1 MRIFRRTLLV
11 AVLLGAWAFVGRDR
25 APLPVTLS
33 EAVAGPA
40 AGPSHLEGA
49 PDGLRPADKSN
60 HDLTALKI
68 FNKVVLYVKDN
79 YVDPKRIR
87 PKEML
92 IQALEAVE
100 HTVPDVLVVADKD
113 QGHVL
118 LNVNGKTRDF
128 DVSHVDSLWKMSFT
142 MKDIFDFIASNMRP
156 VEDTREVEYAA
167 INGMLSTLDPHSI
180 LLKPELYREMRL
192 TTKGEFGGL
201 GFVIQMR
208 EGNLTVIRVLPQTPA
223 FKAGIKRDDVIRKI
237 GEEST
242 VNMDLNEAVSKLR
255 GPVGSR
261 VTITVDR
268 KVLEKPMV
276 LTLARDM
283 ISIESV
289 QSKLLAGNVGYV
301 RLKNFQGNTTRDL
314 QAALNRLGQETKPT
328 GGLKGLVLDLRG
340 DPGGLLE
347 QAIQVTD
354 LFVSQ
359 GTIVTTVANMER
371 VREEKRA
378 HADEGDIIVPLAV
391 LVNPGS
397 ASASEIVAGA
407 LKNLN
412 RATIIG
418 QQTFGKGSVQVLYE
432 FGSPSGNAS
441 EESALKLTIAKY
453 LTPGDVSIQEVGIEP
468 DIELIPTR
476 VTADRVNV
484 FAPRKTIGEA
494 DLEHHFGNPGSQAA
508 ATKREDVL
516 GREKP
521 FATIHYLKED
531 TRQKDASAR
540 QQKLEEGKD
549 PKLSK
554 TDKSLGKKK
563 PGEADP
569 LLDTEP
575 GRIDEDLYDQLDA
588 ETQDEV
594 KEDFEVLFARDFV
607 LKAPATQRDRMLS
620 LGTPFIQERLEKE
633 QERINGAI
641 AALGVDWSPGPTPKA
656 AQIQATLKPGPDRRI
671 QAGER
676 FDLEVTAENRGT
688 EPIKRLRAWTESENP
703 LLDHREFV
711 FGALKPGEKRSW
723 KVPVQIPKDLT
734 SRRDDVTVKFLD
746 DAGPLPETLVAE
758 LNFAELPR
766 PAFAF
771 GWQVLD
777 DCAACNGDGIAQ
789 RNESVQI
796 LVDVTNVGP
805 GKALDAFAQIKNAA
819 DQNVFIEKG
828 RFRLGDLA
836 PGETKTAHFQ
846 LEVKKG
852 YVGETFPLKFAVG
865 DVQLEEFA
873 TEKLQLGI
881 ADRPLTVEARKGLVR
896 LDGGAAVLARPD
908 PQAGMLFRVAKGG
921 AVVPE
926 LGRVNGLVKV
936 ELEKGRF
943 AFVRPQDAHEVKSG
957 KPATPKDFQ
966 SVAFRE
972 PPQISVN
979 VEPEKGGLVAS
990 GDRFTLTGTVT
1001 DPLGLLDM
1009 YVLVNDQKVF
1019 FRTVDAKTA
1028 DPTRIKFT
1036 TDFPLKE
1043 GANYVLVVARQTQDY
1058 ASRKALVIR
1067 RRPAAVAQALGRPT
1081 PDGTAQGWVRPEGT
1095 PPAPPP
1101 DARAAGK
1108 P

>member
-1 MRIFRRTLLV
+1 
-11 AVLLGAWAFVGRDR
+11 
-25 APLPVTLS
+25 
-33 EAVAGPA
+33 VAGPA

-49 PDGLRPADKSN
+49 PEGLRPADKPN

-92 IQALEAVE
+92 IQALESVE
-100 HTVPDVLVVADKD
+100 RTVPDVLVEPDKD
-113 QGHVL
+113 QGRVT
-118 LNVNGKTRDF
+118 LNVNGKIKAF
-128 DVSHVDSLWKMSFT
+128 DVIHVDSLWKMSFT

-223 FKAGIKRDDVIRKI
+223 YRAGIKKDDVIRKI

-268 KVLEKPMV
+268 KALDKPMV

-289 QSKLLAGNVGYV
+289 QSKLLAGNVAYV

-314 QAALNRLGQETKPT
+314 QAALSKLTQEAKPT
-328 GGLKGLVLDLRG
+328 GGLKGVVLDLRG

-359 GTIVTTVANMER
+359 GTIVTTVAQMER

-378 HADEGDIIVPLAV
+378 HADDSDINVPLAV

-432 FGSPSGNAS
+432 FGSPSGNPN

-484 FAPRKTIGEA
+484 FAPRKTLGEA
-494 DLEHHFGNPGSQAA
+494 DLEHHFGNPGSEAA
-508 ATKREDVL
+508 ATKREEVL

-521 FATIHYLKED
+521 FASMRYLKED
-531 TRQKDASAR
+531 TRQKDAAAR

-563 PGEADP
+563 PGESEAAP
-569 LLDTEP
+569 DTEP

-588 ETQDEV
+588 ESQDEV

-607 LKAPATQRDRMLS
+607 LKAPANQRDRMLT
-620 LGTPFIQERLEKE
+620 LGKPFIEERQERE
-633 QERINGAI
+633 QERINAAI
-641 AALGVDWSPGPTPKA
+641 AALGVDWSAGPTPKA
-656 AQIQATLKPGPDRRI
+656 PQIQASLRPGSDRRI
-671 QAGER
+671 QAGEK
-676 FDLEVTAENRGT
+676 FDLELTVENRGS
-688 EPIKRLRAWTESENP
+688 ESLKRLRAWTESENP
-703 LLDHREFV
+703 LLDRREFII
-711 FGALKPGEKRSW
+711 GALKPGEKRSW
-723 KVPVQIPKDLT
+723 KVPVQIPKDMT

-746 DAGPLPETLVAE
+746 DAGPLSETLVGE

-766 PAFAF
+766 PSFAI
-771 GWQVLD
+771 GWQVID
-777 DCAACNGDGIAQ
+777 DCAACNGDGVTQ
-789 RNESVQI
+789 RGESVQI
-796 LVDVTNVGP
+796 LVDVTNLGP

-836 PGETKTAHFQ
+836 PGETKTARFQ

-873 TEKLQLGI
+873 SEKLHLPVS
-881 ADRPLTVEARKGLVR
+881 DHPLAVDSRKGMVR
-896 LDGGAAVLARPD
+896 LEGGTALLTRPEN
-908 PQAGMLFRVAKGG
+908 QAPTLFRVAKGG
-921 AVVPE
+921 TVLPE
-926 LGRVNGLVKV
+926 LARVNGTVKV

-943 AFVRPQDAHEVKSG
+943 AFVRSQDAHEVKVG
-957 KPATPKDFQ
+957 KPATPKDFI
-966 SVAFRE
+966 SVPFRE
-972 PPQISVN
+972 PPQISLN
-979 VEPEKGGLVAS
+979 FEPEKGGLVAA
-990 GDRFTLTGTVT
+990 GERFTLSGTVT
-1001 DPLGLLDM
+1001 DPLGILDM

-1019 FRTVDAKTA
+1019 FQTVDPKSA
-1028 DPTRIKFT
+1028 DANRVKFT

-1043 GANYVLVVARQTQDY
+1043 GTNYVLVVARQTQDY
-1058 ASRKALVIR
+1058 ASRRAVVIR
-1067 RRPAAVAQALGRPT
+1067 RRPAAMAQALAHPSLDNGVQ
-1081 PDGTAQGWVRPEGT
+1081 TAVRPEGT
-1095 PPAPPP
+1095 PPSPPTETH
-1101 DARAAGK
+1101 AAGK

>member
-1 MRIFRRTLLV
+1 MRIFRRLLLV
-11 AVLLGAWAFVGRDR
+11 VVLLGAWAFVGRDR
-25 APLPVTLS
+25 APLPVTFN

-49 PDGLRPADKSN
+49 PEGLRPADKSN
-60 HDLTALKI
+60 HDLSALKI

-92 IQALEAVE
+92 VQALQSVE
-100 HTVPDVLVVADKD
+100 RTVPEVMVEPDKD
-113 QGHVL
+113 QDHVA
-118 LNVNGKTRDF
+118 LNVNGKVKDY
-128 DVSHVDSLWKMSFT
+128 DISHVDSLWKMSFT
-142 MKDIFDFIASNMRP
+142 MKDIFEFIASNMRP
-156 VEDTREVEYAA
+156 TEDSREVEYAA
-167 INGMLSTLDPHSI
+167 VNGMLSTLDPHSI
-180 LLKPELYREMRL
+180 LLKPDQYREMRL

-208 EGNLTVIRVLPQTPA
+208 ESNLTVVRVLPQTPA
-223 FKAGIKRDDVIRKI
+223 YRAGIKRDDIIRKI

-242 VNMDLNEAVSKLR
+242 VNMDLNEAVNKLR
-255 GPVGSR
+255 GPVGSK

-268 KVLEKPMV
+268 KGLDKPMV
-276 LTLARDM
+276 LSLARDM

-314 QAALNRLGQETKPT
+314 QAALSKLAAETRAT

-359 GTIVTTVANMER
+359 GTIVTTVAQMER

-378 HADEGDIIVPLAV
+378 HADDADINVPLAV

-432 FGSPSGNAS
+432 FPSPSGNPN

-494 DLEHHFGNPGSQAA
+494 DLEHHFGNPSSQAA
-508 ATKREDVL
+508 ATKREQVL

-521 FATIHYLKED
+521 TATVHYLKED
-531 TRQKDASAR
+531 TRQKDAAAR

-563 PGEADP
+563 PGEGEP
-569 LLDTEP
+569 PESEP
-575 GRIDEDLYDQLDA
+575 GHIDEDLYDQLDA
-588 ETQDEV
+588 DTQDEV

-607 LKAPATQRDRMLS
+607 LKAPASQRDRMLAM
-620 LGTPFIQERLEKE
+620 GAPFIQERMEKE
-633 QERINGAI
+633 QERINEAI

-656 AQIQATLKPGPDRRI
+656 PQLQATLRPSSERRI
-671 QAGER
+671 LAGEK
-676 FDLEVTAENRGT
+676 FDLDLTVENRGS

-703 LLDHREFV
+703 LLDRREFI

-723 KVPVQIPKDLT
+723 KVSVQIPKDLT

-746 DAGPLPETLVAE
+746 DSGPLPETMVAE

-766 PAFAF
+766 PSFAI
-771 GWQVLD
+771 GWQIID
-777 DCAACNGDGIAQ
+777 DCAACNGDGVVQ
-789 RNESVQI
+789 RGEQVQV
-796 LVDVTNVGP
+796 LVDVTNIGG
-805 GKALDAFAQIKNAA
+805 GKALDAFAQIKNGA
-819 DQNVFIEKG
+819 DQNVFIDKG
-828 RFRLGDLA
+828 RFRLGELS
-836 PGETKTAHFQ
+836 PGETKTARFE

-873 TEKLQLGI
+873 TEKLQIPI
-881 ADRPLTVEARKGLVR
+881 ADHPLSVEARKGLLR
-896 LDGGAAVLARPD
+896 LDSGTAILARPD
-908 PQAGMLFRVAKGG
+908 AQSGTLFKVSKGG
-921 AVVPE
+921 AIVPE
-926 LGRVNGLVKV
+926 LARVNGLVKV
-936 ELEKGRF
+936 EMEKGRF
-943 AFVRPQDAHEVKSG
+943 AFVRSQDAHEVKSG
-957 KPATPKDFQ
+957 KVGTAKEFQ
-966 SVAFRE
+966 SVPFRE
-972 PPQISVN
+972 PPQIAVN
-979 VEPEKGGLVAS
+979 VEPEKGGVVAS
-990 GDRFTLTGTVT
+990 GDRFTLSGSVS
-1001 DPLGLLDM
+1001 DPLGLLDV
-1009 YVLVNDQKVF
+1009 YVLVNDHKVYF
-1019 FRTVDAKTA
+1019 NTVDATSA
-1028 DPTRIKFT
+1028 DPTHVKFT
-1036 TDFPLKE
+1036 TDFALKE
-1043 GANYVLVVARQTQDY
+1043 GENYVLVVARQTQDY

-1067 RRPAAVAQALGRPT
+1067 RRPAAVAQALAHSSQEAAP
-1081 PDGTAQGWVRPEGT
+1081 GWVRPVDA
-1095 PPAPPP
+1095 PPAPPTAVP
-1101 DARAAGK
+1101 AGK

>member
-11 AVLLGAWAFVGRDR
+11 VALLGAWAFIGRDR
-25 APLPVTLS
+25 APLPVTFN

-40 AGPSHLEGA
+40 AGPSRLEGS
-49 PDGLRPADKSN
+49 PEGLRPAEKSN

-68 FNKVVLYVKDN
+68 FNKVVIYVKDN

-100 HTVPDVLVVADKD
+100 KTLPEVLVEEDAE
-113 QGHVL
+113 QNRL
-118 LNVNGKTRDF
+118 TLNVNGKIKEV
-128 DVSHVDSLWKMSFT
+128 DVSRVDSLWKMSFT
-142 MKDIFDFIASNMRP
+142 MKDLIDFIASNMQP

-208 EGNLTVIRVLPQTPA
+208 EGNLTVIRVLEKPPTPA

-268 KVLEKPMV
+268 KGLEKPMV
-276 LTLARDM
+276 LTLSRDM

-314 QAALNRLGQETKPT
+314 QAALNRLAQEAKAT

-359 GTIVTTVANMER
+359 GTIVTTVAQMEK

-378 HADEGDIIVPLAV
+378 HADEGDINVPLAV

-432 FGSPSGNAS
+432 FPSTNAND
-441 EESALKLTIAKY
+441 ESALKLTIAKY

-476 VTADRVNV
+476 VTTDRVNV

-508 ATKREDVL
+508 ATKRAEVL

-521 FATIHYLKED
+521 FATVHYLKED
-531 TRQKDASAR
+531 TRQKDAAAR
-540 QQKLEEGKD
+540 QQKIEEGKD
-549 PKLSK
+549 PRLSK
-554 TDKSLGKKK
+554 TDKTLGKKK
-563 PGEADP
+563 PGEAEAPAEAD
-569 LLDTEP
+569 P

-588 ETQDEV
+588 ESQDEV

-607 LKAPATQRDRMLS
+607 LKAPAPQRDRMLA
-620 LGTPFIQERLEKE
+620 LGKPFVDERTEKE
-633 QERINGAI
+633 QERINAAV
-641 AALGVDWSPGPTPKA
+641 AALGVDWTPGPTPKA
-656 AQIQATLKPGPDRRI
+656 PQLQASLKPGPDRRI

-676 FDLEVTAENRGT
+676 FDLEVTVENKGT

-703 LLDHREFV
+703 LLDRREFV
-711 FGALKPGEKRSW
+711 FGAVRPGEKRSW
-723 KVPVQIPKDLT
+723 KLPVQIPKDLN
-734 SRRDDVTVKFLD
+734 SRRDDVTVKFVD
-746 DAGPLPETLVAE
+746 DSGPLPETLVAE
-758 LNFAELPR
+758 LNFAELSR

-771 GWQVLD
+771 AWQVLD
-777 DCAACNGDGIAQ
+777 DCATCNGDGVTQ
-789 RNESVQI
+789 RGESVQI

-805 GKALDAFAQIKNAA
+805 GKAIDAFAQIKNAA

-836 PGETKTAHFQ
+836 PGETKTARFQ

-873 TEKLQLGI
+873 SEKLQLPVS
-881 ADRPLTVEARKGLVR
+881 DKPLAVEPRKGLVR
-896 LDGGAAVLARPD
+896 LEGGTAVLARPD
-908 PQAGMLFRVAKGG
+908 PQAVALFRVARGG
-921 AVVPE
+921 TVVPA
-926 LGRVNGLVKV
+926 LAKVNGLVKV
-936 ELEKGRF
+936 ELDKGRF
-943 AFVRPQDAHEVKSG
+943 AFVRSQDAHEAKAG
-957 KPATPKDFQ
+957 KPSSPKDFQ

-972 PPQISVN
+972 PPQITVN
-979 VEPEKGGLVAS
+979 IEPEKGGVVAS
-990 GDRFTLTGTVT
+990 GDRFTLTGTVS
-1001 DPLGLLDM
+1001 DPLGLIDM
-1009 YVLVNDQKVF
+1009 FVLVNDQKVF
-1019 FRTVDAKTA
+1019 FRTVEPKSPDAN
-1028 DPTRIKFT
+1028 RLKFT
-1036 TDFPLKE
+1036 TDFALKE
-1043 GANYVLVVARQTQDY
+1043 GTNYVAVVARQTHDY
-1058 ASRKALVIR
+1058 AVRKALVIR
-1067 RRPAAVAQALGRPT
+1067 RRPAAVAQALARSSQEAA
-1081 PDGTAQGWVRPEGT
+1081 AQAET
-1095 PPAPPP
+1095 
-1101 DARAAGK
+1101 RAAGK